1 MISLTFVN
9 GEWLARK
16 GGDKYTSPEIQNE
29 LVTLCHAVLRVVA
42 TQLQQAEFFT
52 LMTDE
57 YVDHANKEQLAMFS
71 ICGQESISA

>member
-1 MISLTFVN
+1 MV
-9 GEWLARK
+9 GK

-29 LVTLCHAVLRVVA
+29 LLTLMCHAVLRVVA

-57 YVDHANKEQLAMFS
+57 CVDRANKEQLAMFS
-71 ICGQESISA
+71 ICGQESRSA